1 MFMQGTS
8 YNNGPEILDRWTPD
22 HTNTSVP
29 RVTVK
34 DLNSNK
40 TYSTLY
46 IEDGSFLRM
55 KYLTLGYT
63 FNDRLIGKGISK
75 LRAFVTFQNL
85 ITITKYS
92 GFDPEVG
99 ADLGSSNNMYGVDRG
114 AYPQAKAY
122 IIGVNF
128 NF

>member
-1 MFMQGTS
+1 
-8 YNNGPEILDRWTPD
+8 
-22 HTNTSVP
+22 
-29 RVTVK
+29 
-34 DLNSNK
+34 
-40 TYSTLY
+40 
-46 IEDGSFLRM
+46 M
-55 KYLTLGYT
+55 KYLTFGYT
-63 FNDRLIGKGISK
+63 FGENLIGKGISK

-99 ADLGSSNNMYGVDRG
+99 ADLGSSVNMYGVDRG
-114 AYPQAKAY
+114 AYPQARSY